1 MKNVNLQ
8 QLFYFKIAMKCSSF
22 SQAAEIAYTTQSTIS
37 KNISSLEEIIGE
49 PLFIRQKKGILPTQR
64 AIILN
69 LELGEFYDKMDLLLN
84 NPRQLKKEGMS
95 VSFCQNIDFAAAI
108 PELFEAVSRNAFFA
122 EADIKLQCRE
132 NEEVVEGVLSGDID
146 LGFILSDTNVA
157 NPNIK
162 MQTVISSVPW
172 IFYSAN
178 SPLNEKCS
186 LSISDFAEYP
196 IVTTKYLIAKNDY
209 RMINMLPFTPKR
221 IEIVETYDDIPIYL
235 ATGMYITLLRP
246 YVYLSNDKNIRS
258 FPLSDDYDLKQG
270 ITMIWFGNNK
280 NPYLKK
286 MVSIMSRRE

>member
-1 MKNVNLQ
+1 M
-8 QLFYFKIAMKCSSF
+8 
-22 SQAAEIAYTTQSTIS
+22 
-37 KNISSLEEIIGE
+37 
-49 PLFIRQKKGILPTQR
+49 
-64 AIILN
+64 
-69 LELGEFYDKMDLLLN
+69 
-84 NPRQLKKEGMS
+84 
-95 VSFCQNIDFAAAI
+95 
-108 PELFEAVSRNAFFA
+108 
-122 EADIKLQCRE
+122 
-132 NEEVVEGVLSGDID
+132 EGVLSGDID

-258 FPLSDDYDLKQG
+258 FPLSDDYNLKQG